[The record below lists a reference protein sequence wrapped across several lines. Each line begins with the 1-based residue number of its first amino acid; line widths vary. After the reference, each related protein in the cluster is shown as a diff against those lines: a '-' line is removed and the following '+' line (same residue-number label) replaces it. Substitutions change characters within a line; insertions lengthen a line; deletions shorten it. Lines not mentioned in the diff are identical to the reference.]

1 MRLSRKQ
8 GETLKPATL
17 RAKALAAGKI
27 RATLNVS
34 VFALDSSLPAEAL
47 AGVLQAQFQEL
58 SLSSQVQAAGPE
70 RVLAALAGH
79 FSKADVLVVLGD
91 SSAKSEPALMD
102 LVQWLLLN
110 GQTSLAENLLYAQ
123 LGSAKARTVAP
134 VFELVML
141 PPDFAE
147 RVQQSGRRFPWA
159 ASSHEQ
165 WELADAVLTY
175 ATGLAAE

>member
-8 GETLKPATL
+8 DVTLKPAML

-27 RATLNVS
+27 RASLNVS
-34 VFALDSSLPAEAL
+34 VFALDSSLPAETL
-47 AGVLQAQFQEL
+47 AGFLQAQFQEL
-58 SLSSQVQAAGPE
+58 SLSSQVRAAGPE
-70 RVLAALAGH
+70 RVQAALTGH
-79 FSKADVLVVLGD
+79 FTKADVLVVLGGT
-91 SSAKSEPALMD
+91 SAKAEPALMD

-123 LGSAKARTVAP
+123 LGSAKSGTVAP
-134 VFELVML
+134 VFERVIL
-141 PPDFAE
+141 PLDFAE

-165 WELADAVLTY
+165 WALADAVLTY